1 MAKPKKLRSKTQEI
15 SPAKSP
21 IRVEKGLLPPFF
33 TNSRLHCILIM
44 VLSFVLY
51 GNTLRHDY
59 TQDDAI
65 VIYDNMFTTKGLKG
79 IPGILKYDTFY
90 GFFKEEGK
98 ASLVTG
104 GRYRPF
110 TLMMY
115 ALEVQLFAPPKVN
128 ANGTI
133 VKDKDGDIV
142 YDPNVKDYDPYLKK
156 SEKNAIKLVGHF
168 VNVLLYGFTGIVL
181 YLLLLQLL
189 GPQRNT
195 VFAYF
200 MAVVAA
206 CLFIAHPIHTE
217 VVANIKGRDEIVA
230 LLGSLAAAYFIIK
243 AYHKKVL
250 FSIPAAIC
258 FFIALMSKENAIT
271 FLGAVPLMMYIF
283 TNAKGGQI
291 VAHTL
296 ALVVPTVIF
305 LGIRFAVLPDSGLGD
320 LSMELMN
327 NPYLKVEGGK
337 WVHFNLGEKLATIFY
352 TLGKYLQLLVF
363 PLHLTHD
370 YYPRHIAMM
379 AWSDWQSILS
389 LLTHIGLLAYGI
401 VGLFKKD
408 KLSFGILFYF
418 GTLFIVSNIP
428 FPVGSN
434 MSERFIFMPSVG
446 FCFVL
451 ALLLYRLF
459 KRMNKAKS
467 FQFKKLIPVL
477 ILGGIIIAAFSVR
490 TILRNPVWENNFTLF
505 TTDVSVSQNSAKLQ
519 NAVGGELIRV
529 YSKVADENLK
539 VQKLTEATQHLQTA
553 LKFHPS
559 YKNSYLQLGN
569 CYNYLKQYEK
579 SVENYNKVLSMD
591 PNDENARNNL
601 GITYRDAGRYYGE
614 EKGDLKT
621 AINYLEKAYTIK
633 PNEYETLRLLG
644 VAYGVSGNNDKAID
658 FFSKA
663 LAVNPDNADA
673 LWNLG
678 SAYSYAGNL
687 AKANELHQ
695 KAIQIDPEV
704 ANRNKK

>member
-1 MAKPKKLRSKTQEI
+1 MTKPKKSRKNTPRKSSSKPE
-15 SPAKSP
+15 AML
-21 IRVEKGLLPPFF
+21 EKGMLPAFF
-33 TNSRLHCILIM
+33 TNTRLHCILIM

-65 VIYDNMFTTKGLKG
+65 VIYDNMFTTKGVKG

-115 ALEVQLFAPPKVN
+115 ALEVQLFAPKKKD
-128 ANGTI
+128 ANGKV
-133 VKDKDGDIV
+133 VKDKDGDTV
-142 YDPNVKDYDPYLKK
+142 YDPYVK
-156 SEKNAIKLVGHF
+156 EGEQNAVKFIGHF
-168 VNVLLYGFTGIVL
+168 VNVLLYGLTGIVL
-181 YLLLLQLL
+181 YLLLLQLI
-189 GPQRNT
+189 GPRKNT

-200 MAVVAA
+200 IALVATG
-206 CLFIAHPIHTE
+206 LFIAHPIHTE

-243 AYHKKVL
+243 AYHKESL

-283 TNAKGGQI
+283 TKAKPGDI
-291 VAHTL
+291 LMHTL
-296 ALVVPTVIF
+296 TLVVPTLIF
-305 LGIRFAVLPDSGLGD
+305 LGIRYVVLPNAGLGE

-327 NPYLKVEGGK
+327 NPYLKVEGNK
-337 WVHFNLGEKLATIFY
+337 WVHFTSGEKLATIFH
-352 TLGKYLQLLVF
+352 TLGRYIQLLIF
-363 PLHLTHD
+363 PHPLTHD

-379 AWSDWQSILS
+379 SWSDWQPILS
-389 LLTHIGLLAYGI
+389 LGTHLGLFVYGIIGLI
-401 VGLFKKD
+401 KKD

-418 GTLFIVSNIP
+418 GTLLIVSNIF
-428 FPVGSN
+428 FPVGTN
-434 MSERFIFMPSVG
+434 MSERFLFMPSVG
-446 FCFVL
+446 FCFII
-451 ALLLYRLF
+451 ALLMYRF
-459 KRMNKAKS
+459 YKMMNKNKG
-467 FQFKKLIPVL
+467 FVFKNMMPMLLLAGFITLTFGLK
-477 ILGGIIIAAFSVR
+477 
-490 TILRNPVWENNFTLF
+490 TILRNPVWKNNFTLF
-505 TTDVSVSQNSAKLQ
+505 TTDVNVSQNSAKLQ

-529 YSKVADENLK
+529 YSKVSDEQLK
-539 VQKLTEATQHLQTA
+539 TQKLTEATQHLQTA
-553 LKFHPS
+553 LKFHPT

-579 SVENYNKVLSMD
+579 SIENYNKVLSID
-591 PNDENARNNL
+591 PNDNNALKNL

-614 EKGDLKT
+614 EKGDLNT
-621 AINYLEKAYTIK
+621 AISYLEKAYK
-633 PNEYETLRLLG
+633 VQPNEYETLRLLG
-644 VAYGVSGNNDKAID
+644 VAYGVSGNNYKAID

-673 LWNLG
+673 MWNLAN
-678 SAYSYAGNL
+678 SYFYAGNQ
-687 AKANELHQ
+687 AKANELRQ
-695 KAIQIDPEV
+695 KAMQLDPEV
-704 ANRNKK
+704 GNRNK

>member
-1 MAKPKKLRSKTQEI
+1 MAKPKKLRK
-15 SPAKSP
+15 KSQDNP
-21 IRVEKGLLPPFF
+21 LVTKSAALAEKGMLPAFF
-33 TNSRLHCILIM
+33 INTRLHCFLIM
-44 VLSFVLY
+44 LLSFVLY
-51 GNTLRHDY
+51 ANTLRHDY

-115 ALEVQLFAPPKVN
+115 ALEVQLFAPTKKDTKGNV
-128 ANGTI
+128 
-133 VKDKDGDIV
+133 VKDKDGDTV
-142 YDPNVKDYDPYLKK
+142 YDPYVK
-156 SEKNAIKLVGHF
+156 EGEQNAVKLVGHL
-168 VNVLLYGFTGIVL
+168 VNVLLYGLTGVIL

-200 MAVVAA
+200 MALVATI
-206 CLFIAHPIHTE
+206 LFIAHPIHTE

-230 LLGSLAAAYFIIK
+230 LLGSLSAAYFIIK
-243 AYHKKVL
+243 AYHKKAL
-250 FSIPAAIC
+250 FSIPAALC

-283 TNAKGGQI
+283 TKAKGSEI
-291 VAHTL
+291 VIHML
-296 ALVVPTVIF
+296 ALVVPTAVF
-305 LGIRFAVLPDSGLGD
+305 LGIRFAVLPNSGLGE

-337 WVHFNLGEKLATIFY
+337 WVHFTFGEKLATIFY
-352 TLGKYLQLLVF
+352 TLGKYLQLLVA
-363 PLHLTHD
+363 PLQLTHD
-370 YYPRHIAMM
+370 YYPRHITMM
-379 AWSDWQSILS
+379 TWSDWQPILS
-389 LLTHIGLLAYGI
+389 LLTH
-401 VGLFKKD
+401 VGLFVYGIIGLIKKD

-418 GTLFIVSNIP
+418 GTLFIVSNIL
-428 FPVGSN
+428 FPVGTN
-434 MSERFIFMPSVG
+434 MSERFLFMPSVG
-446 FCFVL
+446 FSFVV

-459 KRMNKAKS
+459 KMMSKS
-467 FQFKKLIPVL
+467 KGFQFKNLVPAL
-477 ILGGIIIAAFSVR
+477 ILGGFIIAAFSVR
-490 TILRNPVWENNFTLF
+490 TVLRNPVWKNNFTLF
-505 TTDVSVSQNSAKLQ
+505 TTDVNVSQNSAKLQ

-529 YSKVADENLK
+529 YSKVADEKLK
-539 VQKLTEATQHLQTA
+539 NEKLTEATQHLQTA
-553 LKFHPS
+553 LKFHPT

-579 SVENYNKVLSMD
+579 SIENYNKVLALD
-591 PNDENARNNL
+591 PNDDNAHNNL

-621 AINYLEKAYTIK
+621 AISYLEKAYK
-633 PNEYETLRLLG
+633 VQPNEYETLRLLG
-644 VAYGVSGNNDKAID
+644 VAYGVSGRNDKAID

-663 LAVNPDNADA
+663 LAINPDNADA
-673 LWNLG
+673 IWNL
-678 SAYSYAGNL
+678 ANSYFYGGNQ
-687 AKANELHQ
+687 AKANELRQ
-695 KAIQIDPEV
+695 RAIQIDPEV